1 MVSYVHL
8 CDTTCWD
15 ATTEPHELVE
25 QFVDV
30 VEYLNR
36 QVRSD
41 HLEEWQGLEMTI
53 PQVKTMVLLG
63 VVGPSRMGTISV
75 HLGSAL
81 SATTNIVDRLVER
94 GLVERVADASDRRV
108 VICRLTSQGQEATD
122 RFWRVGR
129 ERLLAVVEVLD
140 QEQLALAVRGLET
153 LRDAQETIQDRLSST
168 EAPG

>member
-1 MVSYVHL
+1 MSNDEHVPSQ
-8 CDTTCWD
+8 DT
-15 ATTEPHELVE
+15 EQHELVE
-25 QFVDV
+25 RLADAA
-30 VEYLNR
+30 EYLNR

-53 PQVKTMVLLG
+53 PQVKTMMLLG
-63 VVGPSRMGTISV
+63 EIGPSRMGTISG

-94 GLVERVADASDRRV
+94 ELVERVSDPSDRRV

-122 RFWRVGR
+122 GFWRVGR

-153 LRDAQETIQDRLSST
+153 LRNAEETIQGRLSAT